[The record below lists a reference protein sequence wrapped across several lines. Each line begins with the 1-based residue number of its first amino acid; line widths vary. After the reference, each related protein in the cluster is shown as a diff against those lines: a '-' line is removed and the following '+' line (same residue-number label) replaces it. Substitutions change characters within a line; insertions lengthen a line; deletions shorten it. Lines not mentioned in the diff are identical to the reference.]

1 MWGIGWDLA
10 GGGEMA
16 CWDGDRGIVG
26 GEHGSLGL
34 EFQGAGRIR
43 LGRGEVGVHEK
54 GLGLLGRFVFWCSL
68 R

>member
-1 MWGIGWDLA
+1 M
-10 GGGEMA
+10 GGRWHARMA
-16 CWDGDRGIVG
+16 IEESWG